1 MLTRLLDDL
10 KAAPER
16 IRTAPTRMADRRRN
30 TTRWARQRVRSARGQ
45 TQRQLWS
52 LRVQTLERTGDLLD
66 KGSDVPVIGRI
77 IGPAAS
83 FVHSQ
88 KSALTAVPVDGFDAM
103 NARDAIAA
111 IKELDALSLFIAERF
126 EAAHKNR
133 KTVMAAIEREVERRS
148 AE

>member
-16 IRTAPTRMADRRRN
+16 IRTAPARMADRRRN
-30 TTRWARQRVRSARGQ
+30 TTRWARQRVRTARGQ
-45 TQRQLWS
+45 TQRQLWTW
-52 LRVQTLERTGDLLD
+52 RVNTLEATGDLLD
-66 KGSDVPVIGRI
+66 KGTDVPVLGRI

-83 FVHSQ
+83 FVNSQ
-88 KSALTAVPVDGFDAM
+88 KSALTAVPVDGFEDM

-111 IKELDALSLFIAERF
+111 IKELDTLSLFIAQRF
-126 EAAHKNR
+126 ESENKNR
-133 KTVMAAIEREVERRS
+133 KTVLAAIDKRL